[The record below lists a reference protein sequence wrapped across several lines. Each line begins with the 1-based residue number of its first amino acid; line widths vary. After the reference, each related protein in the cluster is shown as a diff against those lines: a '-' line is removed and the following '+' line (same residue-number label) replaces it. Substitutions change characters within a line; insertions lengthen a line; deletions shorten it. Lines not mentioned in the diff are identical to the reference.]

1 MRINELV
8 QQSLKVFSFPR
19 GVLLYCLFALLVTF
33 LNESGFSLGLLSFL
47 TTIFAAPLVTSM
59 VLSWFFIESIGPS
72 TQDTRKRL
80 QTSFYFPFFKGQLLF
95 FWGFMIAASF
105 FFGKN
110 QDSLP
115 AVIIYNT
122 SYALWCFITVAI
134 MFQKNRL
141 WKALGEGLRSAGRLF
156 ILFIFTTGI
165 FTFLDM
171 ARIRLK
177 RAGQVFS
184 LQSVLII
191 AAENIIELMVML
203 LLMRFFISR
212 KGQKEAQ
219 DVLSGYLA
227 APVESAIEE
236 EKQAM
241 RKSNKCLW
249 LGVFSWVPLVQ
260 LFSLYFGYKRFT
272 RQQYGKVRSL
282 FGLVMGAFF
291 TFIYL
296 ASLIGFFT
304 HGKHLQ
310 KGLEEKYHMASFE
323 KFSQRQSL
331 PEGLRNKLANLG
343 YVHDLVKI
351 PELIK
356 EIEELKL
363 DDQESYFTLGIAN
376 LYLNE
381 NEKAFEMFEKSS
393 AKDPSN
399 GDPFFFLGML
409 SLNNKHDIEL
419 ARRNFSRYLRFNPGD
434 KIALQWLE
442 LADNAVAW
450 GGNIWVTIFSAIVLI
465 FSIILHEY
473 AHSYTAYKCGD
484 PTSKEMGRLSFNPF
498 AHLDPFGSVILP
510 AMLIINKSP
519 IVFGWAKPVIIN
531 PEKLKQPDRDHVL
544 ISLAGCSM
552 NFFLAM
558 TGIILLT
565 VMGLVLGIVYPHCA
579 TNGFF
584 MPKNIISF
592 AGVPVP
598 KVWAYANI
606 FLSTMVVTN
615 IVLGIF
621 NLIPIPPLDGSWI
634 LEKRF
639 SPELRK
645 KLRKYYWVV
654 SILLLVLLFTGVIN
668 IILSIGIGLY
678 VTFMQIFVSPSMGLA

>member
-1 MRINELV
+1 MRIDELV
-8 QQSLKVFSFPR
+8 KQSLKVFSFPQ
-19 GVLLYCLFALLVTF
+19 GVLLYSLLALLI
-33 LNESGFSLGLLSFL
+33 SFL
-47 TTIFAAPLVTSM
+47 MGSIPILGFFGFLTLIFVVPLASSI
-59 VLSWFFIESIGPS
+59 VLSWFFSESINPS
-72 TQDTRKRL
+72 NPDIHKKL
-80 QTSFYFPFFKGQLLF
+80 QTSFYFPFFKGQFLF
-95 FWGFMIAASF
+95 FWVFVIVTSF
-105 FFGKN
+105 LFQKN

-115 AVIIYNT
+115 AIIASNLFYV
-122 SYALWCFITVAI
+122 LWCFVTVAI
-134 MFQKNRL
+134 MFQKDHL
-141 WKALGEGLRSAGRLF
+141 LKAMVEGIRSAVSF
-156 ILFIFTTGI
+156 FMLFIFTIGVY
-165 FTFLDM
+165 TFADIALE
-171 ARIRLK
+171 RLK
-177 RAGQVFS
+177 KSGQIFS
-184 LQSVLII
+184 FQYAFILI
-191 AAENIIELMVML
+191 AENIFELMVIL
-203 LLMRFFISR
+203 LLIRFLILR
-212 KGQKEAQ
+212 KGQKEAEE
-219 DVLSGYLA
+219 VLAGYLA
-227 APVESAIEE
+227 APAEPPIED

-241 RKSNKCLW
+241 RQSNKCLW

-272 RQQYGKVRSL
+272 RQKYGKVRSL

-304 HGKHLQ
+304 HGKHFR
-310 KGLEEKYHMASFE
+310 KGLEEKYRMASFE

-331 PEGLRNKLANLG
+331 PEGLKNKLVHLG
-343 YVHDLVKI
+343 YVHDLVNI

-363 DDQESYFTLGIAN
+363 DDQESYFTLGMAN
-376 LYLNE
+376 LYLGQ
-381 NEKAFEMFEKSS
+381 NEKAFEMFEKSA

-484 PTSKEMGRLSFNPF
+484 STSKEMGRLSFNPF

-519 IVFGWAKPVIIN
+519 VVFGWAKPVQIN

-552 NFFLAM
+552 NFFLAIS
-558 TGIILLT
+558 GIILLT
-565 VMGLVLGIVYPHCA
+565 AMGLILGIVYPHSA

-584 MPKNIISF
+584 IPENIISF
-592 AGVPVP
+592 AGVPAP
-598 KVWAYANI
+598 KVWAYVNI

-615 IVLGIF
+615 IVLGVF

-645 KLRKYYWVV
+645 KLREYYWVV